1 MREADAPDPSG
12 RIFFFPAG
20 ALFVGEGLVNEP
32 HRHFTASI
40 SFALTGPLRVKT
52 RSRDW
57 WQTQG
62 VAFAPNVEQA
72 MDAPSGTVV
81 ILQID
86 PETED
91 YRRIAALFESSRV
104 CELDEALCEK
114 LVDRARPELDGG
126 IPDPRRLW
134 QSIVGALAVPGRE
147 APRRDPRIDEM
158 LKILKS
164 CYLDPPPAAALAR
177 QVGLSEVRVVHL
189 FSQQMGLPMR
199 RYLLWLRLRSV
210 IYSLALGQTLTEAA
224 HAAGFADSA
233 HMSRT
238 FRGMFGLAPSLL
250 LKQNRK
256 LSIEFVLPSSSDEA
270 GPHYEFDLVRLQE
283 IQRTQADR
291 KNRGA

>member
-1 MREADAPDPSG
+1 MREADLPEPSG
-12 RIFFFPAG
+12 RLFFFSAG

-40 SFALTGPLRVKT
+40 SFALTGRLRVRT
-52 RSRDW
+52 RSRNW
-57 WQTQG
+57 WDTRG

-91 YRRIAALFESSRV
+91 YRRIAALFGAGRV
-104 CELDEALCEK
+104 SELDQALCEK
-114 LVDRARPELDGG
+114 LVAVSRSELEQGV
-126 IPDPRRLW
+126 PDPKRLW
-134 QSIVGALAVPGRE
+134 SAIVGALAVPGRE
-147 APRRDPRIDEM
+147 APRRDPRIDQLLRM
-158 LKILKS
+158 LKD
-164 CYLDPPPAAALAR
+164 CYLDPPPAAALAKR
-177 QVGLSEVRVVHL
+177 VGLSEVRIVHL

-250 LKQNRK
+250 LKENRK
-256 LSIEFVLPSSSDEA
+256 LQIEFVLPSSADEA
-270 GPHYEFDLVRLQE
+270 GPHYEFDLARLRE
-283 IQRTQADR
+283 IELMQAEKR
-291 KNRGA
+291 NRRA

>member
-1 MREADAPDPSG
+1 MREADAPEPSG
-12 RIFFFPAG
+12 RICFFPAG
-20 ALFVGEGLVNEP
+20 ALFVGQGLVNEP

-40 SFALTGPLRVKT
+40 PFALTGRLRVRT

-57 WQTQG
+57 WPTRG

-91 YRRIAALFESSRV
+91 YRRIAPLFAAGKV
-104 CELDEALCEK
+104 CELDGALCEK
-114 LVDRARPELDGG
+114 LVERTRPELELGV
-126 IPDPRRLW
+126 PDPRRLW
-134 QSIVGALAVPGRE
+134 AGVVGALAVPGRE
-147 APRRDPRIDEM
+147 APRRDPRIDQM
-158 LKILKS
+158 LKMLKD
-164 CYLDPPPAAALAR
+164 CYLDPPPAAELAR
-177 QVGLSEVRVVHL
+177 RVGLSEVRVVHL

-256 LSIEFVLPSSSDEA
+256 LAIEFVLPSSSEEA
-270 GPHYEFDLVRLQE
+270 GPHYEFDLARLRE
-283 IQRTQADR
+283 IELVQADR
-291 KNRGA
+291 KSRG